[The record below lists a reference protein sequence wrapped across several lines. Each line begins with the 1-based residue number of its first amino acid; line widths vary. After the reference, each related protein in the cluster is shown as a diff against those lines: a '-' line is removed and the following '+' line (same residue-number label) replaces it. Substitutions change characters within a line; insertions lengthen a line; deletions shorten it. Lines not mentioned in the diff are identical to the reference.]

1 MKKVEIRKGIGAIHL
16 QNFRLQYLMLWLRF
30 GKELSLK
37 LAMFDRDIY
46 SYRRF

>member
-1 MKKVEIRKGIGAIHL
+1 MKKRRNQKGIGTIHL
-16 QNFRLQYLMLWLRF
+16 QNYHLQYLMVWLRF

-37 LAMFDRDIY
+37 LATFDCDIY